1 MKFLSEK
8 PTDQIKE
15 YVTVERIKGCL
26 IKRYQRFTE
35 SKWTRYFIITSVIQ
49 AIFAIVF
56 ISRMLT
62 RNNNAGNLFTTLS
75 EQFKNRRCVNINKD
89 RIGNIVGENVVFLIF
104 NIFQFWFCQ
113 NAIYN
118 QNTIQ
123 IINIAVINY
132 LCALFAIV
140 QIVEIDIWTTKANE
154 CIPEYFNYN
163 AAIAAYEAPLI
174 IMLVICATLQVFFTW
189 KLYQQFGWNI
199 YKKIGA
205 DLRMQRIYRTML
217 IFVMLLK
224 IDLFFMNFLAIEGC
238 IVAHPGRLN
247 QNLNEGLYYFHV
259 CITII
264 IVFLQ
269 LLVWRSLRKE
279 SSLGMKIF
287 IGAWIVCIADLIIL
301 LVDSIKPSSD
311 ESWYF
316 FTCFIG
322 VGIVMGLVTLLW
334 SIFLLRN
341 FGKGLKPHL
350 SRRNNLN
357 SLPMH
362 QSDNVTDHVQHIGSP
377 PRWAIDD

>member
-1 MKFLSEK
+1 MKIQIEEYK
-8 PTDQIKE
+8 DQIVD
-15 YVTVERIKGCL
+15 YVTVERIKKCL
-26 IKRYQRFTE
+26 IRRYERVTE
-35 SKWTRYFIITSVIQ
+35 SKWTRYFIITSIIQ
-49 AIFAIVF
+49 TIFAIVF
-56 ISRMLT
+56 IARVLD
-62 RNNNAGNLFTTLS
+62 RNNRAA
-75 EQFKNRRCVNINKD
+75 NRFNNESQDIKDYRCKTINSD
-89 RIGNIVGENVVFLIF
+89 RIQNIIGENTVFLIF
-104 NIFQFWFCQ
+104 NIFQLWFCQ
-113 NAIYN
+113 NAIFN

-140 QIVEIDIWTTKANE
+140 QIVEIDIWTKNANN
-154 CIPEYFNYN
+154 CLPGFDYHAI
-163 AAIAAYEAPLI
+163 IAAYEVPLI
-174 IMLVICATLQVFFTW
+174 VIVVICATLQVFFTW

-224 IDLFFMNFLAIEGC
+224 IDLFFMNYLAIEGC
-238 IVAHPGRLN
+238 IVTRPGRSN
-247 QNLNEGLYYFHV
+247 QNLSEGLYYFHV

-269 LLVWRSLRKE
+269 LLVWHSLRKE

-287 IGAWIVCIADLIIL
+287 IGAWIVCIADFIIL
-301 LVDSIKPSSD
+301 LVDSIKPSSE

-316 FTCFIG
+316 FTSFIA
-322 VGIVMGLVTLLW
+322 VGIIMGLVTLLW

-350 SRRNNLN
+350 SRQSHLET
-357 SLPMH
+357 LPT
-362 QSDNVTDHVQHIGSP
+362 QQTSNPTDSSTPQRIG
-377 PRWAIDD
+377 RWAIDD